1 MQVFQSDWRDAPV
14 MIGDESVFA
23 IGDVHGCADHLE
35 CLLKDLAEFASQTKP
50 SRLVFLGDMISKG
63 PESLKSLEL
72 WASEDLSTRFDQV
85 HRLYGN
91 HEQFLIL
98 VTEQWPNADEAMRAW
113 SDAGGDVFL
122 EELRRMAGRNGA
134 ELSQDLL
141 QDTTSLAVQRVL
153 KQLVGHVQIGN
164 LIFVHGG
171 IDPAL
176 GVKASLQAP
185 YYQIGGNHWAWIKAP
200 FLRHVGGFGD
210 LLIIHGHT
218 VPAQHRELS
227 GQPDPHVLEYG
238 RLSLDGGSTLTGT
251 VMAAQFETGRYRLIY
266 AQT

>member
-1 MQVFQSDWRDAPV
+1 MQVFQSEWRDAPV
-14 MIGDESVFA
+14 MVGDESVFA
-23 IGDVHGCADHLE
+23 IGDVHGCVDHLE
-35 CLLKDLAEFASQTKP
+35 RLLDALEKLASQTKS
-50 SRLVFLGDMISKG
+50 SRLVFLGDVVSKG
-63 PESLKSLEL
+63 PHSLQSLEL
-72 WASEDLSTRFDQV
+72 WASEDLSIRFDQI

-98 VTEQWPNADEAMRAW
+98 VTEQWSNADEAMHAW
-113 SDAGGDVFL
+113 RDAGGDTFL
-122 EELRRMAGRNGA
+122 EELRRMVGREDA
-134 ELSQDLL
+134 ELSLHLFQE
-141 QDTTSLAVQRVL
+141 TTSLPVQRAL
-153 KQLVGHVQIGN
+153 KQLVSHEQIGN

-176 GVKASLQAP
+176 GVEASLQAP
-185 YYQIGGNHWAWIKAP
+185 WYQIGGNHWAWIKAP
-200 FLRHVGGFGD
+200 FLQHVGGFGD
-210 LLIIHGHT
+210 HLIIHGHT

-238 RLSLDGGSTLTGT
+238 RLSLDGGSTQTGT